1 MDKGQAMSGDAPV
14 LFQRKDGVARLTLNR
29 PDAGNTIDLPLA
41 RALMDA
47 AIACDEDDEIRV
59 VVLTGAGKMFCAGGD
74 IDGFAVAG
82 EDTGTLFK
90 QLTAPVHSAVSKLM
104 RMEKPLVTVING
116 PAAGAGLSLALMG
129 DVVIAAR
136 SAKFAFAYGAI
147 GLTPDGGAS
156 WFLPRLIGMRRAQ
169 ELALLNRRLSGEEA
183 AELGLITRVV
193 DDEALVEEADKVVA
207 QLSASA
213 TRAMGRTR
221 NLLLSSFANSLEEQM
236 ELEARA
242 ISLSSRDEGR
252 EGVAAF
258 LGKRK
263 PDFTR

>member
-1 MDKGQAMSGDAPV
+1 MRISDWSSDV
-14 LFQRKDGVARLTLNR
+14 FSS
-29 PDAGNTIDLPLA
+29 DL
-41 RALMDA
+41 
-47 AIACDEDDEIRV
+47 
-59 VVLTGAGKMFCAGGD
+59 

-156 WFLPRLIGMRRAQ
+156 WFLPRLIGMRRADRKSTR
-169 ELALLNRRLSGEEA
+169 LN
-183 AELGLITRVV
+183 
-193 DDEALVEEADKVVA
+193 
-207 QLSASA
+207 
-213 TRAMGRTR
+213 
-221 NLLLSSFANSLEEQM
+221 SSH
-236 ELEARA
+236 
-242 ISLSSRDEGR
+242 
-252 EGVAAF
+252 
-258 LGKRK
+258 
-263 PDFTR
+263 